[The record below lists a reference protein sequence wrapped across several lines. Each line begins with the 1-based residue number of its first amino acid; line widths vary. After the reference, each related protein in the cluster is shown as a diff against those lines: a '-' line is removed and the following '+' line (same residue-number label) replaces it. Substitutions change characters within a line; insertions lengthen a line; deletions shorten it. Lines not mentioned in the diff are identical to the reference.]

1 MYITLQCI
9 IQNRRILGV
18 SEYTV
23 SNQDETVSRNE
34 ANPT

>member
-1 MYITLQCI
+1 MTLQSI
-9 IQNRRILGV
+9 IQNRKILGV

-23 SNQDETVSRNE
+23 SNQDETISRNE